1 MLKKIYFTITGMH
14 FFEGDEF
21 IEPGMEV
28 MLEKEP
34 DNKYDNEAILVKL
47 PGVATIGHVANSCH
61 TVIGECYSA
70 GRIYDKIGDTAY
82 GKVMYKMDRGVVC
95 ELIETNDK

>member
-47 PGVATIGHVANSCH
+47 PGVATIGHVA
-61 TVIGECYSA
+61 
-70 GRIYDKIGDTAY
+70 RIYDKIGNTAY